1 MYNIYIIYI
10 DIIRFATFFGLGDR
24 EVLTAAG
31 PGGGASAGASD
42 RLHAMGLAAA
52 ADEGGRSQPWKMVV

>member
-10 DIIRFATFFGLGDR
+10 DIIRSATFFGLGDR

-31 PGGGASAGASD
+31 PGGGASGASD

-52 ADEGGRSQPWKMVV
+52 GDEGGRSQPWKMVV